1 MSKQTSDSTPT
12 SRDEAEPERAISRKP
27 VRPTQSTVD
36 ALADVPERFADLWG
50 RFAAKVMAYFSR
62 ALLVTIGGLVA
73 FTAAWGFGQ
82 WMEARREKATEVLG
96 RAVRTAEA
104 DLLRD
109 GEKEDPEADPPR
121 YKTAKERSDAVF
133 KVVDELASQY
143 GSSDA
148 AKRGSLLKAGLLY
161 DGGKFADAEAI
172 YRQFVDSKPADTSL
186 VALAYEGLG
195 LCAEARSD
203 FAAAFA
209 AFDRQAGETFAR
221 DRARMHQA
229 RVYIKQGN
237 KQKAIDM
244 YKELLAKAG
253 ASSPIRDDIQ
263 NRLAAL
269 EP

>member
-1 MSKQTSDSTPT
+1 VSNQTSDSTPNR
-12 SRDEAEPERAISRKP
+12 RDDDEPERAISRKP

-36 ALADVPERFADLWG
+36 ALADVPERFADLWQ

-62 ALLVTIGGLVA
+62 ALLITVGGLIA
-73 FTAAWGFGQ
+73 FTAAWGIGQ
-82 WMEARREKATEVLG
+82 WMEARREKATELLG
-96 RAVRTAEA
+96 KAIHIAEA
-104 DLLRD
+104 DLLRE

-133 KVVDELASQY
+133 KAVDALSQQY

-148 AKRGSLLKAGLLY
+148 AKRGALLKAGLLY
-161 DGGKFADAEAI
+161 DQGKHAEAEAI
-172 YRQFVDSKPADTSL
+172 YRSFIDSKPADASL
-186 VALAYEGLG
+186 LAMANEGLG

-209 AFDRQAGETFAR
+209 SFDRQASEPFAR
-221 DRARMHQA
+221 DRARLHQA
-229 RVYIKQGN
+229 RVYVKQGN

-253 ASSPIRDDIQ
+253 SQSPIRDEVQ

>member
-12 SRDEAEPERAISRKP
+12 GHDEGEPERAVSRKP
-27 VRPTQSTVD
+27 VRPKQSTVD
-36 ALADVPERFADLWG
+36 ALADVPERFADLWQ
-50 RFAAKVMAYFSR
+50 RLANKVMAYFSR
-62 ALLVTIGGLVA
+62 ALLITIGGLVA

-82 WMEARREKATEVLG
+82 WMEARREKATDLLG
-96 RAVRTAEA
+96 RVVRIAEA

-109 GEKEDPEADPPR
+109 GEKEDPETDTPR
-121 YKTAKERSDAVF
+121 YKTSKERSDAVF
-133 KVVDELASQY
+133 KAVDELSSQY

-148 AKRGSLLKAGLLY
+148 SKRGVLLKAGQLY
-161 DGGKFADAEAI
+161 DQGKYAEAEAI
-172 YRQFVDSKPADTSL
+172 YRSFIDSKPADTSL
-186 VALAYEGLG
+186 LSLAYEGLG

-209 AFDRQAGETFAR
+209 AFDRQASEPFAR
-221 DRARMHQA
+221 DRARLHQA

>member
-1 MSKQTSDSTPT
+1 MSKQTSDSTPN
-12 SRDEAEPERAISRKP
+12 RVDDEPERAVSRKP

-36 ALADVPERFADLWG
+36 ALADVPERFADMWQ
-50 RFAAKVMAYFSR
+50 RFAEKVMAYFSR
-62 ALLVTIGGLVA
+62 ALLITVGGLLA

-82 WMEARREKATEVLG
+82 WMEARREKATELLG
-96 RAVRTAEA
+96 KAIRTAEA

-121 YKTAKERSDAVF
+121 YKTTKDRSEAVF
-133 KVVDELASQY
+133 KAVDALAGQY

-148 AKRGSLLKAGLLY
+148 AKRGLLLKAGLLF
-161 DGGKFADAEAI
+161 DQGKYAEAEAI
-172 YRQFVDSKPADTSL
+172 YRQFVDSKPTDASL
-186 VALAYEGLG
+186 LSAANEGLG

-209 AFDRQAGETFAR
+209 AFDRQANEPFAR
-221 DRARMHQA
+221 DRARLHQA

-237 KQKAIDM
+237 KQKAVDM

-253 ASSPIRDDIQ
+253 SQSAIREEIQ

>member
-12 SRDEAEPERAISRKP
+12 RRAEGEPERAVSRKP

-36 ALADVPERFADLWG
+36 ALADVPERFADMWQ
-50 RFAAKVMAYFSR
+50 RFAEKVMAYFSR
-62 ALLVTIGGLVA
+62 ALLVTVGGLFA
-73 FTAAWGFGQ
+73 FTVAWGVGQ
-82 WMEARREKATEVLG
+82 WMEARREKATELLG
-96 RAVRTAEA
+96 RAIRTAEA

-133 KVVDELASQY
+133 KAVDELAAQY

-148 AKRGSLLKAGLLY
+148 AKRGALVKAGLLY
-161 DGGKFADAEAI
+161 DQSKYPDAETI
-172 YRQFVDSKPADTSL
+172 YRQFIDAKPGDSSL
-186 VALAYEGLG
+186 LSLAYEGLG

-209 AFDRQAGETFAR
+209 AFDRQAGEPFAR

-253 ASSPIRDDIQ
+253 AGSPIRDDIQ